1 MNCSQLYA
9 GASRRLTEVQSE
21 FLGVSRLGGPDED
34 YDAVAAALKM
44 PHVYYLASHAG
55 CGCGWEY
62 LHVDSEWDLKNL
74 ASRNALE
81 GYLRHE
87 LARGPLFL
95 LSTCVDSL
103 GKEPVAVEQ
112 RSLGQL
118 FAEFDGWRVPYST
131 PYIRV
136 AELTA

>member
-9 GASRRLTEVQSE
+9 GASRRLRELESE

-34 YDAVAAALKM
+34 HDAVSAVLKV

-62 LHVDSEWDLKNL
+62 LRVDSEWDLKNL

-81 GYLRHE
+81 GYLRDE
-87 LARGPLFL
+87 LAGGPILL

-103 GKEPVAVEQ
+103 GKQPATFE
-112 RSLGQL
+112 RRKIDQL
-118 FAEFDGWRVPYST
+118 VSEFDGWRVPYST
-131 PYIRV
+131 PYVRV